1 MEVSERLANEQEIEY
16 TRRLATERE
25 SRMENGITT
34 GRLKSDFK
42 EEGTGRLDIATSL
55 HAVAFRDFSTT
66 PGFSHRC
73 RSDAITNEDLRYH
86 ESLKHS
92 NKKVDAFVIL
102 CFCSDEFYLDTFPR
116 EPSCHFSIGQ
126 FWLGLT
132 RLSSFGFPLQN
143 SCSLVDMAKCCDFT
157 NAKPYQTHSLERDS
171 QFVWCG
177 MCGTIMCVLWEII
190 FSFTQLVQQL
200 WISYK

>member
-1 MEVSERLANEQEIEY
+1 MEPTANIPEEDKNISELLTIAPKEEQTEISVSNAMEVSERLANEQEIEY

-126 FWLGLT
+126 F
-132 RLSSFGFPLQN
+132 
-143 SCSLVDMAKCCDFT
+143 
-157 NAKPYQTHSLERDS
+157 
-171 QFVWCG
+171 
-177 MCGTIMCVLWEII
+177 
-190 FSFTQLVQQL
+190 
-200 WISYK
+200 